1 MLYRFSFL
9 VLSLA
14 ALSTGAER
22 GQGEY
27 AGPEVCTPCHRSI
40 ADSQSKTAMA
50 NTWHGTGSAF
60 LPSHFDEKKTEG
72 DGKASYEVR
81 RANERL
87 EFSVT
92 SPGKNE
98 LTVPVRAVVGGQR
111 NGLSFLLGVDQ
122 IGGISLE
129 RAALIE

>member
-1 MLYRFSFL
+1 MLHRFSFL

-14 ALSTGAER
+14 ALSTGAEG

-72 DGKASYEVR
+72 DGKASYEVL
-81 RANERL
+81 RADERL
-87 EFSVT
+87 EFLIT
-92 SPGKNE
+92 NGGKSE
-98 LTVPVRAVVGGQR
+98 WTVPVH
-111 NGLSFLLGVDQ
+111 
-122 IGGISLE
+122 
-129 RAALIE
+129 